1 MPVKDA
7 KRCCFWKT
15 TLAGHIL
22 GRVERWL
29 GLVVGG
35 ALGALGRYW
44 VAGWVQQWGGPG
56 FPWGTLGVNL
66 IGSFLLGFVVQTSV
80 IAGWSAELRLF
91 VAVGFLGAFTTFSTM
106 AYEAL
111 ELLRAGQGA
120 EALAYV
126 GLNLVLGVLLVALG
140 MAAVA
145 VLRGA

>member
-1 MPVKDA
+1 M
-7 KRCCFWKT
+7 
-15 TLAGHIL
+15 LAGHIL

-29 GLVVGG
+29 GLAVGG

-44 VAGWVQQWGGPG
+44 VTGWVHQWGGPG

-106 AYEAL
+106 AYETL
-111 ELLRAGQGA
+111 ELLRAGQGT